1 MDRLEAERLARK
13 AGLPAAIAERIALV
27 VTATGLPDARREEV
41 FRELVAHFEDGL
53 AAGKSPEAL
62 LQSFGDGRRT
72 AALIGAAKRVVTP
85 ESSGGSGAGDGWLF
99 RLARDTRYAVRR
111 LLARPAFV

>member
-13 AGLPAAIAERIALV
+13 AGLPATIAERIALV
-27 VTATGLPDARREEV
+27 VTAAGLPDARREEV

-53 AAGKSPEAL
+53 AAGKRAEEL

-72 AALIGAAKRVVTP
+72 AALIGDAKRVVTP
-85 ESSGGSGAGDGWLF
+85 ESSGGTGPGDGWF
-99 RLARDTRYAVRR
+99 SRFGRDARYAVRR
-111 LLARPAFV
+111 L